1 MSSRPASAKCR
12 ICGDPKSMTGVETQC
27 PRCDWHASRGVP
39 PAALQALM
47 GWAQLAVA
55 DKYVRLTGTATSR
68 ALNDAHGD

>member
-1 MSSRPASAKCR
+1 
-12 ICGDPKSMTGVETQC
+12 
-27 PRCDWHASRGVP
+27 
-39 PAALQALM
+39 M